1 MCDFAGFLQIV
12 VDAIDQL
19 VNDCSECEDPDA
31 PKSTFTL
38 LETKLRTLLQD
49 TVGGTPSVD
58 FVPSSDEI
66 RSSLE
71 LDLTMQWT
79 FQEATQLNIDL
90 ASILEGMDL
99 DEDLLNI
106 VKGIIAVEGQGR
118 IEVSGSLSFTLGI
131 GLEYEKA
138 TETIIP
144 YFKGITGITVTFST
158 YANAIFQAS
167 IGPLTASVDL
177 RGEIDN
183 YGEPLSISIG
193 LDPDTNY
200 YISSNRSLTRNG
212 FQRVQN
218 VGALGDEMEVAISG
232 RVEAKI
238 DASLFG
244 DLGKASLTIQ
254 ISDINNLIQGK
265 SGAVAIYYEVSRI
278 QIPSLLD
285 ILLLDP
291 FSIVSTVDMLFKTVN
306 DMTLGRKGIVTN
318 FRELDLLIFD
328 VTTSCFVLTPLW
340 LPNSRAYYWKYHC
353 QRVPSWLK

>member
-1 MCDFAGFLQIV
+1 MLLACLNQHCYGSIQIFTYKIPILGFSVCDFAGFLQIV

-58 FVPSSDEI
+58 FIPSSDEI

-79 FQEATQLNIDL
+79 FEEATQLNIDL

-99 DEDLLNI
+99 DEDLVNI
-106 VKGIIAVEGQGR
+106 VKGIIAVEGQGH
-118 IEVSGSLSFTLGI
+118 IVVSGSLSFTLGI

-200 YISSNRSLTRNG
+200 YISSKRSLTRSG

-218 VGALGDEMEVAISG
+218 VAALGDEIEVTIKGQMKAEIYAVYLNG
-232 RVEAKI
+232 LG
-238 DASLFG
+238 DAYLN
-244 DLGKASLTIQ
+244 IH

-265 SGAVAIYYEVSRI
+265 PGAVA
-278 QIPSLLD
+278 L
-285 ILLLDP
+285 
-291 FSIVSTVDMLFKTVN
+291 
-306 DMTLGRKGIVTN
+306 
-318 FRELDLLIFD
+318 
-328 VTTSCFVLTPLW
+328 
-340 LPNSRAYYWKYHC
+340 
-353 QRVPSWLK
+353 

>member
-1 MCDFAGFLQIV
+1 MLFDDLYILLACLNQHCYGSIQIFTYKLPILGLSVCDFAGFLQIV

-58 FVPSSDEI
+58 FIPSSDEI

-131 GLEYEKA
+131 GLEYEK
-138 TETIIP
+138 
-144 YFKGITGITVTFST
+144 
-158 YANAIFQAS
+158 
-167 IGPLTASVDL
+167 
-177 RGEIDN
+177 
-183 YGEPLSISIG
+183 
-193 LDPDTNY
+193 
-200 YISSNRSLTRNG
+200 SN
-212 FQRVQN
+212 
-218 VGALGDEMEVAISG
+218 
-232 RVEAKI
+232 
-238 DASLFG
+238 
-244 DLGKASLTIQ
+244 
-254 ISDINNLIQGK
+254 
-265 SGAVAIYYEVSRI
+265 
-278 QIPSLLD
+278 
-285 ILLLDP
+285 
-291 FSIVSTVDMLFKTVN
+291 
-306 DMTLGRKGIVTN
+306 
-318 FRELDLLIFD
+318 
-328 VTTSCFVLTPLW
+328 
-340 LPNSRAYYWKYHC
+340 
-353 QRVPSWLK
+353 